1 MNYSR
6 NYGSVKVYSIGS
18 VSRDGLTRKLISE
31 VRLKNRSSKK
41 INPII
46 QLQKKFQFF
55 KKPLSSS
62 FAAFTLHQLFRDG
75 TSPGWGSKARAC
87 LSCWN

>member
-46 QLQKKFQFF
+46 QLQKKVSVFQKAFIIIF
-55 KKPLSSS
+55 CCFHASS
-62 FAAFTLHQLFRDG
+62 TV
-75 TSPGWGSKARAC
+75 
-87 LSCWN
+87 